1 MFAVTGSKG
10 FPAMDAA
17 SITLVAAQATVTGLF
32 DSIARAYRERPAI
45 REGDVCRSYGEVAS
59 RIGQT
64 AAILHRLDEN
74 RTGRFAILSENRA
87 EFLEAQLAVAR
98 LGGVIAC
105 LNWRLAPVEVQHC
118 LDLAEPG
125 VVLVSPRHAGLLH
138 SVRCPA
144 EIVELGPS
152 WEGLLQSA
160 GSAPPSRSQA
170 EVPWLILYT
179 GGTTGLPKGA
189 IISQRAVLARM
200 HAMEHDMEVRPGDP
214 CLAWPPMFHMGGT
227 EPAMHALLTG
237 GEAIIED
244 GYNPA
249 RIAALI
255 TQRDFGWISVQP
267 GTVGSLIQALEREQ
281 RPFHRVRCCGVMP
294 DLVPIEHLRRLTE
307 LLGASYRNTFG
318 ATETG
323 TPPLSGEK
331 VRFDTDPV
339 DLAKA
344 PSAFTELRLVDEDDC
359 DVAEGEVGELA
370 MRGPTLFSGYWRN
383 PETTARD
390 FRNGWF
396 HMGDLFR
403 RRPDGRYVFV
413 DRAKYMIKSGGE
425 NIYPAEIERVL
436 MTHPGVHDAI
446 VVRQQHDVWGETP
459 VALVTTTNA
468 AVTIES
474 LRKLC
479 RSQLAGYKQPREIL
493 LVPPER
499 LARTQTGKLPRAAL
513 ELWVQEQL
521 AGPAA

>member
-1 MFAVTGSKG
+1 
-10 FPAMDAA
+10 MDAA
-17 SITLVAAQATVTGLF
+17 SLTHMAAQATVTGLF
-32 DSIARAYRERPAI
+32 DSMARAYRDNPAI
-45 REGDVCRSYGEVAS
+45 REGDACRSYGEVAD
-59 RIGQT
+59 RIHRT
-64 AAILHRLDEN
+64 AHILDRLDEH
-74 RTGRFAILSENRA
+74 RTGRFAILSENRG
-87 EFLEAQLAVAR
+87 EFLEAQIAVAR

-105 LNWRLAPVEVQHC
+105 LNWRLAPIEVQHC

-125 VVLVSPRHAGLLH
+125 VVLVSPRHAGLLN
-138 SVRCPA
+138 SVRCSA
-144 EIVELGPS
+144 RIVEFGGDWDKLLRNA
-152 WEGLLQSA
+152 GLP
-160 GSAPPSRSQA
+160 PPSRSQA
-170 EVPWLILYT
+170 EAPWLILYT

-189 IISQRAVLARM
+189 IISQRALLARM

-237 GEAIIED
+237 GEAIVED
-244 GYNPA
+244 GYNPS
-249 RIAALI
+249 RMAALI
-255 TQRDFGWISVQP
+255 TQREFGWISVQP
-267 GTVGSLIQALEREQ
+267 GTVGTLIKALEQEQ
-281 RPFHRVRCCGVMP
+281 RPLRRVRCCGVMP

-307 LLGASYRNTFG
+307 ILGASYRNTFG

-344 PSAFTELRLVDEDDC
+344 PSAFTELRLVGEDDA
-359 DVAEGEVGELA
+359 DVADGDVGELA

-403 RRPDGRYVFV
+403 RRRDGRYIFV

-436 MTHPGVHDAI
+436 MTHPGVDDAI
-446 VVRQQHDVWGETP
+446 VVRQQHDIWGETP
-459 VALVTTTNA
+459 VALVTTTQA
-468 AVTIES
+468 DVTIES
-474 LRKLC
+474 LRALC

-513 ELWVQEQL
+513 EVWVEAHL
-521 AGPAA
+521 ARR